1 MFRRTK
7 YSGVCRTTLKERKA
21 KNMGLMD
28 AINADARVELK
39 VGDLYSVLDAAAVNG
54 RTAKFLINAINCEVP
69 YRYIREML
77 TGEKET
83 TEDGDD
89 PVVMTAEIEIKAS
102 EVAAAIKRTVLQ
114 EAGDKVKEKEID
126 LPFPEAGDLK
136 DCAPEGVSCEQC
148 DGCPDDQEAFF
159 VTAEDKEQEGGEE

>member
-1 MFRRTK
+1 
-7 YSGVCRTTLKERKA
+7 
-21 KNMGLMD
+21 MGLID
-28 AINADARVELK
+28 AINPDARVEIK

-54 RTAKFLINAINCEVP
+54 RTAKFLLNAVNCEVP
-69 YRYIREML
+69 YRYIREMI

-89 PVVMTAEIEIKAS
+89 PVVMTAEIEIHAS

-114 EAGDKVKEKEID
+114 EAGDKVKQRETD

-136 DCAPEGVSCEQC
+136 DCAPEGVSCEDC
-148 DGCPDDQEAFF
+148 GGCPEDQEAFF
-159 VTAEDKEQEGGEE
+159 VTAEDEEQEGGEA

>member
-1 MFRRTK
+1 
-7 YSGVCRTTLKERKA
+7 
-21 KNMGLMD
+21 MGLMD

-39 VGDLYSVLDAAAVNG
+39 VGELYSVLDAAAVNG

-89 PVVMTAEIEIKAS
+89 PVVMTAEIEIRAS

-114 EAGDKVKEKEID
+114 
-126 LPFPEAGDLK
+126 EAGDLK

-148 DGCPDDQEAFF
+148 DGCPDMEEG
-159 VTAEDKEQEGGEE
+159 EDE